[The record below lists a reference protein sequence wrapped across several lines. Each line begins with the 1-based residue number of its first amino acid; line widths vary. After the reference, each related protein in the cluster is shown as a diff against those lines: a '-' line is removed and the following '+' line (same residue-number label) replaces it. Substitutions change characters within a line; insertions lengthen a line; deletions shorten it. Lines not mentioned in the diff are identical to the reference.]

1 MYQSS
6 QTKNNFMKLLDS
18 KKTQEIKAEA
28 NNNDSEYITL
38 LNKKLELEK
47 QKPDKPS
54 NIYDIASN
62 TLTLALGITAIALGS
77 AATFGAPAIAIGLGG
92 ALYAGYKEYQR
103 IKLSRE
109 IKKLDHQISKIEKDQ
124 SYNSQDLSQ
133 ALEIKTKINQI
144 SHKKRKISNFIEM
157 AFGAYG
163 TISNTVQIGMVGT
176 AGVAGALIPYAS
188 LAIGAVG
195 LVTFTYAEYKRRQE
209 AKKYNPSERFNDL
222 EGETPLLEKHGK
234 SHEQVISSEQN
245 ITPKQEKPKKN
256 FLDWIKP
263 KDRTII
269 TKKPKH
275 DSFTERLDESNNQD
289 PTTIIRK

>member
-6 QTKNNFMKLLDS
+6 ETKNNFMKFLNS
-18 KKTQEIKAEA
+18 KKIHEIKAEA
-28 NNNDSEYITL
+28 DNNDSEYIAL
-38 LNKKLELEK
+38 LKKKLELER

-54 NIYDIASN
+54 KIYDIASN
-62 TLTLALGITAIALGS
+62 TLTLAVGITAIALGS

-124 SYNSQDLSQ
+124 SYESEDLSQ

-163 TISNTVQIGMVGT
+163 TISNTVQIGMIGT

-209 AKKYNPSERFNDL
+209 TKKYNPSKKFNDL

-234 SHEQVISSEQN
+234 YHEQVVSSEQN

-269 TKKPKH
+269 TKKSKSG
-275 DSFTERLDESNNQD
+275 SFTQRLDESNNQD
-289 PTTIIRK
+289 PATIIRK